1 MDLEQF
7 NSGDI
12 ILFNGKKY
20 IISRMI
26 EYILGSK
33 WSHVGIILKDPIFI
47 HADLKGYYLLE
58 SGSEPFKDCDEN
70 IQKFGVQIVKLEDKI
85 NEYQGDIHV
94 RKLQKPIDNFNQK
107 MELIYNTIKDKP
119 YDLSFFDFLGLKLKI
134 QHNNIIS
141 KNPIINWFFP
151 SHRKTDTFVCSALVA
166 YIYTEL
172 GLLPKDTNWSQCMPA
187 TFSQENNLQLIDNT
201 LSSEIVVKN
210 C

>member
-1 MDLEQF
+1 MDLDQF

-47 HADLKGYYLLE
+47 HPDLKGYYLLE
-58 SGSEPFKDCDEN
+58 SGSEPFKDCDED
-70 IQKFGVQIVKLEDKI
+70 IQKFGVQVVKLEDKI

-94 RKLQKPIDNFNQK
+94 RKLQKPIDNFNDK
-107 MELIYNTIKDKP
+107 MESIYNSIKDKP
-119 YDLSFFDFLGLKLKI
+119 YDLSFFDFVSLKLKI
-134 QHNNIIS
+134 QHDNIIS
-141 KNPIINWFFP
+141 KNPIINWLFP
-151 SHRKTDTFVCSALVA
+151 SHRKTDKFVCSALVA
-166 YIYTEL
+166 CIYTEL
-172 GLLPKDTNWSQCMPA
+172 QLLPKDTNWSQCMPA
-187 TFSQENNLQLIDNT
+187 TFSQENNLQLIDNA
-201 LSSEIVVKN
+201 LQKEIVVKT